1 MQRIRCAIFIDFDNM
16 YSGIRAL
23 DEAAAERFA
32 EDPAAWLSWIET
44 RLDRP
49 TEDLQDA
56 RRTLLLRLCY
66 LSPHRYGKYRSGF
79 VRAGFQVVDCPPL
92 TSQGKNSADIRM
104 VLDMVDALEHETRF
118 DEFILMSSD
127 ADFTPVL
134 LRLRTRDRRTTI
146 ITSGY
151 ISAAYR
157 GACDL
162 TIDSGA
168 FIEDA
173 LRDEGAPAVH
183 VQAPP
188 PVDTTLHRMA
198 RHLLMV
204 VTATQVARADALPA
218 LYKRHDEF
226 RRSQDWLGFYSLRAL
241 TEALV
246 QLQPELAF
254 DEDASGWSV
263 VLAEPTFTLTA
274 AERQLD
280 ELGHWIARQ
289 LDDAIGP
296 LPAASL
302 AQSVLAHFGDEV
314 RGSFW
319 YGHRSFSA
327 LIQALAE
334 RGHPIGLRD
343 DGAYVGLQAP
353 ASSQEDAD
361 PRTRAA
367 RLIVRLN
374 RLLDLPRLDPVQYRA
389 VFDTIAGFGA
399 LNPFNLTDVSRRLR
413 DELRDAGH
421 EVSRGH
427 ASFVLKGLTFQHY
440 PFEYPDHEPEVL
452 AETFM
457 RNVKVLCL
465 HTEYPLDEEEQD
477 LLGWLLNSIDG
488 APDG

>member
-1 MQRIRCAIFIDFDNM
+1 M
-16 YSGIRAL
+16 
-23 DEAAAERFA
+23 
-32 EDPAAWLSWIET
+32 P
-44 RLDRP
+44 
-49 TEDLQDA
+49 
-56 RRTLLLRLCY
+56 
-66 LSPHRYGKYRSGF
+66 SP
-79 VRAGFQVVDCPPL
+79 

-173 LRDEGAPAVH
+173 LRDEGAPAVP

-314 RGSFW
+314 RGSFLVRPPVVQRAHP
-319 YGHRSFSA
+319 GPGGARPPHRPA
-327 LIQALAE
+327 
-334 RGHPIGLRD
+334 RRWGLRRAA
-343 DGAYVGLQAP
+343 GPGLQP
-353 ASSQEDAD
+353 
-361 PRTRAA
+361 
-367 RLIVRLN
+367 
-374 RLLDLPRLDPVQYRA
+374 
-389 VFDTIAGFGA
+389 G
-399 LNPFNLTDVSRRLR
+399 RR
-413 DELRDAGH
+413 
-421 EVSRGH
+421 
-427 ASFVLKGLTFQHY
+427 
-440 PFEYPDHEPEVL
+440 
-452 AETFM
+452 
-457 RNVKVLCL
+457 
-465 HTEYPLDEEEQD
+465 
-477 LLGWLLNSIDG
+477 
-488 APDG
+488 